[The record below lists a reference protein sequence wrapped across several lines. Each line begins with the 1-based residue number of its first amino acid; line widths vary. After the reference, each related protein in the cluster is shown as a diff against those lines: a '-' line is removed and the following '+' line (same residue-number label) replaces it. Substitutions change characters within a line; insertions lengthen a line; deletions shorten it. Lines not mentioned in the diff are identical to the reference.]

1 MTKEEKVLREQENH
15 DLTRGPITKK
25 ILLFALPTV
34 AGNLFQQL
42 YNVVDSLIVGNYAR
56 NGTACL
62 AAVNASF
69 PVMMFF
75 SSLFMGVSMGA
86 NIIVS
91 QYKGARDHENL
102 EKAMTTTFTL
112 SMLTGIVITLLG
124 LLFTRPILEL
134 LGTPDEILDMSA
146 TYLRIVFIGTCGNI
160 VYNGMNGLIRGLG
173 DAKTPMYALIIAA
186 ILNIILDLVFVKEF
200 HWDVAGVAWATII
213 AHIISGLLLL
223 WWQSKGKYGAKIN
236 FRNLKPD
243 KKISGMIVRLG
254 LPAAIQN
261 AAFASGMLVTQGFA
275 NRFGSNYIAANGII
289 MKVDGF
295 AMMPMMGLQAA
306 ITTYVGQNIGAG
318 DIKRTND
325 GIRST
330 CIMAVCFSVVL
341 GFILYFFGKYLMAAF
356 NVNEEALAMGVRGLR
371 FLCFF
376 YVFMAIQNV
385 LGGALRGAGA
395 STASA
400 LVGVVTTAVRLPLGY
415 LLAILPLNR
424 ACQAAVDAGLYA
436 TRELAEKAGVGM
448 EHYFGMFQCFGF
460 GMVLG
465 LCVLLPIY
473 IWGNWR
479 SKGITDQAKAA
490 TGRGPRPAE

>member
-1 MTKEEKVLREQENH
+1 MTKEEKLLRAQENH
-15 DLTRGPITKK
+15 DLTQGNITKK
-25 ILLFALPTV
+25 ILLFALPTI

-42 YNVVDSLIVGNYAR
+42 YNVVDSLIVGNFAQS
-56 NGTACL
+56 GTACL

-91 QYKGARDHENL
+91 QYKGAKDHENL

-112 SMLTGIVITLLG
+112 SMLTGIVITILG
-124 LLFTRPILEL
+124 LIFTRPLLEL

-173 DAKTPMYALIIAA
+173 DAKMPMYALIIAA
-186 ILNIILDLVFVKEF
+186 ILNIILDAVFVIVF

-213 AHIISGLLLL
+213 SHFASGLILL
-223 WWQSKGKYGAKIN
+223 WYQNKGVYGAKIN

-243 KKISGMIVRLG
+243 KHMSGLIVRLG

-275 NRFGSNYIAANGII
+275 NRFGTNYIAANAII

-306 ITTYVGQNIGAG
+306 ITTFVGQNIGAG
-318 DIKRTND
+318 NVKRTNS

-330 CIMAVCFSVVL
+330 VFMAVGFSIIL
-341 GFILYFFGKYLMAAF
+341 GFILYFCGKYLMAAF
-356 NVNEEALAMGVRGLR
+356 NVNERALEMGVRGLR

-376 YVFMAIQNV
+376 YVFMAVQNV

-395 STASA
+395 SAASA
-400 LVGVVTTAVRLPLGY
+400 LMGIINTAIRLPLGY
-415 LLAILPLNR
+415 LLAIVPLNR
-424 ACQAAVDAGLYA
+424 ACQAAVEHGLYA
-436 TRELAEKAGVGM
+436 TAKLAEAAGVGN
-448 EHYFGMFQCFGF
+448 EHYFGLFMTFAF
-460 GMVLG
+460 GMIAG
-465 LCVLLPIY
+465 LIVTVPYY

-479 SKGITDQAKAA
+479 SKGVTAQAKMIQK
-490 TGRGPRPAE
+490 

>member
-1 MTKEEKVLREQENH
+1 MTKEERLLRAQDNH
-15 DLTRGPITKK
+15 DLTQGHITKK
-25 ILLFALPTV
+25 ILLFALPTI

-42 YNVVDSLIVGNYAR
+42 YNVVDSLIVGNFAQ

-91 QYKGARDHENL
+91 QYKGAKDHENL

-112 SMLTGIVITLLG
+112 SMLTGIVITVLG
-124 LLFTRPILEL
+124 LLFTRPLLEL

-173 DAKTPMYALIIAA
+173 DAKKPMYALIIAA
-186 ILNIILDLVFVKEF
+186 ILNIILDSIFVILF

-213 AHIISGLLLL
+213 AHFVSGLLLL
-223 WWQSKGKYGAKIN
+223 WWQSKGEYGATIN

-243 KKISGMIVRLG
+243 KHMSSLIVRLG

-275 NRFGSNYIAANGII
+275 NRFGTNYIAANAII

-318 DIKRTND
+318 DVKRTND

-330 CIMAVCFSVVL
+330 VFMSVGFSILL
-341 GFILYFFGKYLMAAF
+341 GFILYFCGKYLMAAF
-356 NVNEEALAMGVRGLR
+356 NVNEQALEMGVRGLR

-376 YVFMAIQNV
+376 YVFMAVQNV

-395 STASA
+395 SAASA
-400 LVGVVTTAVRLPLGY
+400 LMGIINTAIRLPLGY
-415 LLAILPLNR
+415 ILAIVPLNR
-424 ACQAAVDAGLYA
+424 DCQAAVEQGLYA
-436 TRELAEKAGVGM
+436 TKQLAEAAGVGNG
-448 EHYFGMFQCFGF
+448 HYFGLFQTFAF
-460 GMVLG
+460 GMVAG
-465 LCVLLPIY
+465 LLVTVPYY

-479 SKGITDQAKAA
+479 NKGVTAQAKNI
-490 TGRGPRPAE
+490 GK

>member
-1 MTKEEKVLREQENH
+1 MTKEERALRAQVNH
-15 DLTRGPITKK
+15 DLTTGNITQK
-25 ILLFALPTV
+25 ILLFAIPTIL
-34 AGNLFQQL
+34 GNLFQQL
-42 YNVVDSLIVGNYAR
+42 YNVVDTLIVGNFAA
-56 NGTACL
+56 NSTECI
-62 AAVNASF
+62 AAVNSSF

-91 QYKGARDHENL
+91 QYKGAKDHENL

-112 SMLTGIVITLLG
+112 SMLVGIVITALG
-124 LLFTRPILEL
+124 LVFAGPLLRL
-134 LGTPDEILDMSA
+134 LGTPENIMDGSS

-186 ILNIILDLVFVKEF
+186 LLNIVLDLLFVAKF

-213 AHIISGLLLL
+213 AHFASGLLLL
-223 WWQSKGKYGAKIN
+223 WWQSKGTYGAKIN

-243 KKISGMIVRLG
+243 KRISALIIRLG
-254 LPAAIQN
+254 LPAAIQT

-318 DIKRTND
+318 NVKRTND

-356 NVNEEALAMGVRGLR
+356 KVNEQALEMGVRGLR

-376 YVFMAIQNV
+376 YVFMAVQNV

-395 STASA
+395 SAASA
-400 LVGVVTTAVRLPLGY
+400 LMGIINTAIRLPLGY
-415 LLAILPLNR
+415 ILAIVPLNR
-424 ACQAAVDAGLYA
+424 DCQAAVEQGLYA
-436 TRELAEKAGVGM
+436 TRQLAEAAGVGNG
-448 EHYFGMFQCFGF
+448 HYFGLFQTFAF
-460 GMVLG
+460 GMVAG
-465 LCVLLPIY
+465 LLVTVPYY

-479 SKGITDQAKAA
+479 NKGVTAQAKNI
-490 TGRGPRPAE
+490 GK

>member
-1 MTKEEKVLREQENH
+1 MTNEERVLRAKDNH
-15 DLTRGPITKK
+15 DLTQGNITKK
-25 ILLFALPTV
+25 ILLFALPTI

-42 YNVVDSLIVGNYAR
+42 YNVVDSLIVGNFAR
-56 NGTACL
+56 SGTECL

-91 QYKGARDHENL
+91 QYKGAKDHENL

-112 SMLTGIVITLLG
+112 SMLTGIVITILG
-124 LLFTRPILEL
+124 LCFTRPLLEL
-134 LGTPDEILDMSA
+134 LGTPEAILDMSA

-173 DAKTPMYALIIAA
+173 DAKKPMYALIIAA
-186 ILNIILDLVFVKEF
+186 ILNIILDAIFVIVF

-213 AHIISGLLLL
+213 SHFASGLILLY
-223 WWQSKGKYGAKIN
+223 WQSKGEYGAKIN

-243 KKISGMIVRLG
+243 KKMSGLIVRLG

-275 NRFGSNYIAANGII
+275 NRFGTNYIAANAII

-318 DIKRTND
+318 NVKRTND

-330 CIMAVCFSVVL
+330 VFMAVGFSIIL
-341 GFILYFFGKYLMAAF
+341 GFILYFCGKYLMAAF
-356 NVNEEALAMGVRGLR
+356 NVNEEALKMGVRGLQ

-376 YVFMAIQNV
+376 YVFMAVQNV

-395 STASA
+395 SAASA
-400 LVGVVTTAVRLPLGY
+400 LMGIINTAIRLPLGY
-415 LLAILPLNR
+415 LLAIVPLNR
-424 ACQAAVDAGLYA
+424 ACRDAVEKGLYA
-436 TRELAEKAGVGM
+436 TVEAAEANLVGN
-448 EHYFGMFQCFGF
+448 EHYFGLFQTFAF
-460 GMVLG
+460 GMVAG
-465 LCVLLPIY
+465 LLVTVPYY

-479 SKGITDQAKAA
+479 SKGVTAQAKNI
-490 TGRGPRPAE
+490 GR

>member
-1 MTKEEKVLREQENH
+1 MTKEEKVLRAQENH
-15 DLTRGPITKK
+15 DLTQGPITKK
-25 ILLFALPTV
+25 ILLFALPTI

-42 YNVVDSLIVGNYAR
+42 YNVVDSLIVGNFAQS
-56 NGTACL
+56 GTACL

-91 QYKGARDHENL
+91 QYKGAKDHENL

-124 LLFTRPILEL
+124 LIFTRPLLEL

-173 DAKTPMYALIIAA
+173 DAKKPMYALIIAA
-186 ILNIILDLVFVKEF
+186 IMNIILDAIFVIIF

-213 AHIISGLLLL
+213 SHFASGLLLL
-223 WWQSKGKYGAKIN
+223 WWQSKGEYGAKIN

-243 KKISGMIVRLG
+243 KHMSGLIVRLG

-275 NRFGSNYIAANGII
+275 NRFGTNYIAANAII

-318 DIKRTND
+318 NIKRTNS

-330 CIMAVCFSVVL
+330 VFMSIGFSILL
-341 GFILYFFGKYLMAAF
+341 GFILYFCGRYLMAAF
-356 NVNEEALAMGVRGLR
+356 NVNEEALMMGVRGLR

-376 YVFMAIQNV
+376 YVFMAVQNV

-395 STASA
+395 SAASA
-400 LVGVVTTAVRLPLGY
+400 LMGIINTAIRLPLGY
-415 LLAILPLNR
+415 LLAIVPLNR
-424 ACQAAVDAGLYA
+424 DCQAAVEQGLYA
-436 TRELAEKAGVGM
+436 TKQLAEAAGVGNG
-448 EHYFGMFQCFGF
+448 HYFGLFQTFAF
-460 GMVLG
+460 GMVAG
-465 LCVLLPIY
+465 LLVTVPYY

-479 SKGITDQAKAA
+479 NKGVTAQARNI
-490 TGRGPRPAE
+490 GR

>member
-1 MTKEEKVLREQENH
+1 MTKEERAQRAQENH
-15 DLTRGPITKK
+15 DLTQGPITKK
-25 ILLFALPTV
+25 ILLFALPTI

-42 YNVVDSLIVGNYAR
+42 YNVVDSLIVGNFAR
-56 NGTACL
+56 EGTACL

-91 QYKGARDHENL
+91 QYKGAKDHENL

-112 SMLTGIVITLLG
+112 SMLTGIIITVLG
-124 LLFTRPILEL
+124 LLFTRPLLEL
-134 LGTPDEILDMSA
+134 LGTPEEILDKSA

-173 DAKTPMYALIIAA
+173 DAKKPMYALIIAA
-186 ILNIILDLVFVKEF
+186 IMNIILDAVFVILF

-213 AHIISGLLLL
+213 SHFASGLLLL
-223 WWQSKGKYGAKIN
+223 WWHSKGEYGATIN

-243 KKISGMIVRLG
+243 KHMSGLIVRLG

-275 NRFGSNYIAANGII
+275 NRFGTNFIAANAII

-318 DIKRTND
+318 DVKRTNQ

-330 CIMAVCFSVVL
+330 VGMSIGFSVIL
-341 GFILYFFGKYLMAAF
+341 GFILYFCGKYLMAAF
-356 NVNEEALAMGVRGLR
+356 NVNEQALEMGVRGLR

-376 YVFMAIQNV
+376 YVFMAVQNV

-395 STASA
+395 SAASA
-400 LVGVVTTAVRLPLGY
+400 LMGIINTAIRLPLGY
-415 LLAILPLNR
+415 LLAIVPLNR
-424 ACQAAVDAGLYA
+424 DCQAAVEQGLYA
-436 TRELAEKAGVGM
+436 TRQLAEAAGVGN
-448 EHYFGMFQCFGF
+448 EHYFGLFMTFAF
-460 GMVLG
+460 GMVAG
-465 LCVLLPIY
+465 LIVTVPYY

-479 SKGITDQAKAA
+479 SKGVTAQAKGIRE
-490 TGRGPRPAE
+490 GR

>member
-1 MTKEEKVLREQENH
+1 MTREERALKAQENH
-15 DLTRGPITKK
+15 DLTRGPITEK
-25 ILLFALPTV
+25 ILLFALPTI

-42 YNVVDSLIVGNYAR
+42 YNVVDSLIVGNFAE
-56 NGTACL
+56 NGTGCL

-86 NIIVS
+86 NIVVS
-91 QYKGARDHENL
+91 QYKGAKDHANL

-112 SMLTGIVITLLG
+112 SMLTGIVITILG
-124 LLFTRPILEL
+124 LLFTRPLLEL
-134 LGTPDEILDMSA
+134 LGTPDEILDMSC
-146 TYLRIVFIGTCGNI
+146 TYLRIVFVGTCGNI

-173 DAKTPMYALIIAA
+173 DAKKPMYALIIAA
-186 ILNIILDLVFVKEF
+186 IANIILDMIFVIVF

-213 AHIISGLLLL
+213 SHFASGLLLL
-223 WWQSKGKYGAKIN
+223 WWQSKGTYGAKIN

-243 KKISGMIVRLG
+243 KHMSGLIVRLG
-254 LPAAIQN
+254 LPAAVQN

-275 NRFGSNYIAANGII
+275 NRFGTNYIAANAII

-318 DIKRTND
+318 DVKRTNQ

-330 CIMAVCFSVVL
+330 VIMAIGFSIIL

-356 NVNEEALAMGVRGLR
+356 NVNEKALEMGVRGLR

-376 YVFMAIQNV
+376 YIFMAVQNV

-395 STASA
+395 SAASA
-400 LVGVVTTAVRLPLGY
+400 LMGIINTAIRLPLGY
-415 LLAILPLNR
+415 ILAILPLNR
-424 ACQAAVDAGLYA
+424 ACQAAVEQGLYA
-436 TRELAEKAGVGM
+436 TAKLAEAAGVGN
-448 EHYFGMFQCFGF
+448 EHYFGLFQTFAF
-460 GMVLG
+460 GMIAG
-465 LCVLLPIY
+465 LVVTVPY
-473 IWGNWR
+473 YVWGNWR
-479 SKGITDQAKAA
+479 NKGVTAQAKMIKKQH
-490 TGRGPRPAE
+490 

>member
-1 MTKEEKVLREQENH
+1 MNSNAEARALKARDRQ
-15 DLTRGPITKK
+15 DLTTGHITQK
-25 ILLFALPTV
+25 ILFFAIPTV
-34 AGNLFQQL
+34 LGNLFQQL
-42 YNVVDSLIVGNYAR
+42 YNVVDTLIVGNFAA
-56 NGTACL
+56 NPTECI
-62 AAVNASF
+62 AAVNSSF
-69 PVMMFF
+69 PIMMFF

-91 QYKGARDHENL
+91 QYKGAKDHENM

-112 SMLTGIVITLLG
+112 SMLVGILITVLG
-124 LLFTRPILEL
+124 LLFAGPILRL
-134 LGTPDEILDMSA
+134 LGTPENIMDGSA

-186 ILNIILDLVFVKEF
+186 ILNIILDLIFVACF

-243 KKISGMIVRLG
+243 KKISGMIARLG

-318 DIKRTND
+318 NIERTNK
-325 GIRST
+325 GVRST
-330 CIMAVCFSVVL
+330 SIMAVCFAAVL
-341 GFILYFFGKYLMAAF
+341 GVILYCFGKYLMAAF
-356 NVNEEALAMGVRGLR
+356 NVNEQALAMGVRGLR

-376 YVFMAIQNV
+376 YVFMGLQNV

-400 LVGVVTTAVRLPLGY
+400 VVGIIGTAVRLPLGY
-415 LLAILPLNR
+415 VLAIVPLNR
-424 ACQAAVDAGLYA
+424 DCQAAVDAGLYA
-436 TRELAEKAGVGM
+436 TRKAAELAGVGN
-448 EHYFGMFQCFGF
+448 EHYFGLFMTFAF
-460 GMVLG
+460 GMLVG
-465 LCVLLPIY
+465 LILITPYY

-479 SKGITDQAKAA
+479 AKGITDKAKQAAA
-490 TGRGPRPAE
+490 QEKKE

>member
-1 MTKEEKVLREQENH
+1 MTKEERALRAQDNH
-15 DLTRGPITKK
+15 DLTQGPITKK
-25 ILLFALPTV
+25 ILLFALPTI

-42 YNVVDSLIVGNYAR
+42 YNVVDSLIVGNFAR
-56 NGTACL
+56 EGTACL

-91 QYKGARDHENL
+91 QYKGAKDHENL

-112 SMLTGIVITLLG
+112 SMLTGIVITILG
-124 LLFTRPILEL
+124 LLFTRPLLEL
-134 LGTPDEILDMSA
+134 LGTPDEILDKSA

-173 DAKTPMYALIIAA
+173 DAKKPMYALIIAA
-186 ILNIILDLVFVKEF
+186 IMNIILDAIFVIIF

-213 AHIISGLLLL
+213 SHFASGLLLL
-223 WWQSKGKYGAKIN
+223 WWQSKGTYGAKIN

-243 KKISGMIVRLG
+243 KRMSGLIVRLG

-275 NRFGSNYIAANGII
+275 NRFGTNYIAANAII

-318 DIKRTND
+318 DVKRTNQ

-330 CIMAVCFSVVL
+330 VFMAIGFSIIL
-341 GFILYFFGKYLMAAF
+341 GFILYFCGKYLMAAF
-356 NVNEEALAMGVRGLR
+356 NVNERALEMGVRGLR

-376 YVFMAIQNV
+376 YVFMAVQNV

-395 STASA
+395 SAASA
-400 LVGVVTTAVRLPLGY
+400 LMGIINTAIRLPLGY
-415 LLAILPLNR
+415 LLAIVPLNR
-424 ACQAAVDAGLYA
+424 DCQEAVEQGLYA
-436 TRELAEKAGVGM
+436 TRQLAEAAGVGN
-448 EHYFGMFQCFGF
+448 EHYFGLFMTFAF
-460 GMVLG
+460 GMIAG
-465 LCVLLPIY
+465 LIVTVPYY

-479 SKGITDQAKAA
+479 AKGVTAQAKNIQKK
-490 TGRGPRPAE
+490 T

>member
-1 MTKEEKVLREQENH
+1 MTREERALKAQENH
-15 DLTRGPITKK
+15 DLTRGPITEK
-25 ILLFALPTV
+25 ILLFALPTI

-42 YNVVDSLIVGNYAR
+42 YNVVDSVVVGNFAE
-56 NGTACL
+56 NGTGCL

-86 NIIVS
+86 NIVVS
-91 QYKGARDHENL
+91 QYKGAKDHANL

-112 SMLTGIVITLLG
+112 SMLTGIVITILG
-124 LLFTRPILEL
+124 LLFTRPLLEL
-134 LGTPDEILDMSA
+134 LGTPDEILDMSC
-146 TYLRIVFIGTCGNI
+146 TYLRIVFVGTCGNI

-173 DAKTPMYALIIAA
+173 DAKKPMYALIIAA
-186 ILNIILDLVFVKEF
+186 IANIILDMIFVIVF

-213 AHIISGLLLL
+213 SHFASGLLLL
-223 WWQSKGKYGAKIN
+223 WWQSKGTYGAKIN

-243 KKISGMIVRLG
+243 KHMSGLIVRLG
-254 LPAAIQN
+254 LPAAVQN

-275 NRFGSNYIAANGII
+275 NRFGTNYIAANAII

-318 DIKRTND
+318 DVKRTNQ

-330 CIMAVCFSVVL
+330 VIMAIGFSIIL

-356 NVNEEALAMGVRGLR
+356 NVNEKALEMGVRGLR

-376 YVFMAIQNV
+376 YIFMAVQNV

-395 STASA
+395 SAASA
-400 LVGVVTTAVRLPLGY
+400 LMGIINTAIRLPLGY
-415 LLAILPLNR
+415 ILAILPLNR
-424 ACQAAVDAGLYA
+424 ACQAAVEQGLYA
-436 TRELAEKAGVGM
+436 TAKLAEAAGVGN
-448 EHYFGMFQCFGF
+448 EHYFGLFQTFAF
-460 GMVLG
+460 GMIAG
-465 LCVLLPIY
+465 LVVTVPY
-473 IWGNWR
+473 YVWGNWR
-479 SKGITDQAKAA
+479 NKGVTAQAKMIKKQH
-490 TGRGPRPAE
+490 

>member
-1 MTKEEKVLREQENH
+1 M
-15 DLTRGPITKK
+15 
-25 ILLFALPTV
+25 
-34 AGNLFQQL
+34 
-42 YNVVDSLIVGNYAR
+42 
-56 NGTACL
+56 
-62 AAVNASF
+62 AAVNARI

-75 SSLFMGVSMGA
+75 SSMFLSVSLGA
-86 NIIVS
+86 STLVS
-91 QYKGARDHENL
+91 QYTGAKDHENL

-112 SMLTGIVITLLG
+112 SMLTGIVITILG
-124 LLFTRPILEL
+124 LIFTRPLLEL

-173 DAKTPMYALIIAA
+173 DAKMPMYALIIAA
-186 ILNIILDLVFVKEF
+186 ILNIILDAVFVIVF

-213 AHIISGLLLL
+213 SHFASGLILL
-223 WWQSKGKYGAKIN
+223 WYQNKGVYGAKIN
-236 FRNLKPD
+236 FRNLKTD
-243 KKISGMIVRLG
+243 KHMSGLIVRLG

-275 NRFGSNYIAANGII
+275 NRFGTNYIAANAII

-318 DIKRTND
+318 NIRRTNS

-330 CIMAVCFSVVL
+330 VFMAIGFSIIL
-341 GFILYFFGKYLMAAF
+341 GFILYFCGKYLMAAF
-356 NVNEEALAMGVRGLR
+356 NVNERALEMGVRGLR

-376 YVFMAIQNV
+376 YVFMAVQNV

-395 STASA
+395 SAASA
-400 LVGVVTTAVRLPLGY
+400 LMGIINTAIRLPLGY
-415 LLAILPLNR
+415 LLAIVPLNR
-424 ACQAAVDAGLYA
+424 DCQAAVEQGLYA
-436 TRELAEKAGVGM
+436 TRQLAEAAGVGN
-448 EHYFGMFQCFGF
+448 EHYFGLFMTFAF
-460 GMVLG
+460 GMVAG
-465 LCVLLPIY
+465 LIVTVPYY

-479 SKGITDQAKAA
+479 SKGVTAQAKGIRE
-490 TGRGPRPAE
+490 GR

>member
-1 MTKEEKVLREQENH
+1 MTKEEKLLRAQDNH
-15 DLTRGPITKK
+15 DLTQGPITKK
-25 ILLFALPTV
+25 ILLFALPTI

-42 YNVVDSLIVGNYAR
+42 YNVVDSLIVGNFAQS
-56 NGTACL
+56 GTACL

-91 QYKGARDHENL
+91 QYKGAKDHENL

-112 SMLTGIVITLLG
+112 SMLTGIVITVLG
-124 LLFTRPILEL
+124 LIFTRPLLEL

-173 DAKTPMYALIIAA
+173 DAKKPMYALIIAA
-186 ILNIILDLVFVKEF
+186 IMNIILDAVFVIVF

-213 AHIISGLLLL
+213 SHFASGLLLL
-223 WWQSKGKYGAKIN
+223 WWQSKGEYGAKIN
-236 FRNLKPD
+236 FRRLKPD
-243 KKISGMIVRLG
+243 KHMSGLIVRLG

-275 NRFGSNYIAANGII
+275 NRFGTNYIAANAII

-318 DIKRTND
+318 NIRRTNS

-330 CIMAVCFSVVL
+330 VFMAIGFSIIL
-341 GFILYFFGKYLMAAF
+341 GFILYFCGKYLMAAF
-356 NVNEEALAMGVRGLR
+356 NVNERALEMGVRGLR

-376 YVFMAIQNV
+376 YVFMAVQNV

-395 STASA
+395 SAASA
-400 LVGVVTTAVRLPLGY
+400 LMGIINTAIRLPLGY
-415 LLAILPLNR
+415 LLAIVPLNR
-424 ACQAAVDAGLYA
+424 DCQAAVEQGLYA
-436 TRELAEKAGVGM
+436 TRQLAEAAGVGN
-448 EHYFGMFQCFGF
+448 EHYFGLFMTFAF
-460 GMVLG
+460 GMVAG
-465 LCVLLPIY
+465 LIVTVPYY

-479 SKGITDQAKAA
+479 SKGVTAQAKGIRE
-490 TGRGPRPAE
+490 GR

>member
-1 MTKEEKVLREQENH
+1 MTKEERALRAQVNH
-15 DLTRGPITKK
+15 DLTTGNITQK
-25 ILLFALPTV
+25 ILLFAIPTIL
-34 AGNLFQQL
+34 GNLFQQL
-42 YNVVDSLIVGNYAR
+42 YNVVDTLIVGNFAA
-56 NGTACL
+56 NSTECI
-62 AAVNASF
+62 AAVNSSF

-91 QYKGARDHENL
+91 QYKGAKDHENL

-112 SMLTGIVITLLG
+112 SMLVGVVITALG
-124 LLFTRPILEL
+124 LVFAGPLLRL
-134 LGTPDEILDMSA
+134 LGTPENIMDGSS

-186 ILNIILDLVFVKEF
+186 LLNIVLDLLFVAKF

-213 AHIISGLLLL
+213 AHFASGLLLL
-223 WWQSKGKYGAKIN
+223 WWQSKGTYGAKIN

-243 KKISGMIVRLG
+243 KRISALIIRLG

-318 DIKRTND
+318 NVKRTND

-356 NVNEEALAMGVRGLR
+356 KVNEQALEMGVRGLR

-376 YVFMAIQNV
+376 YVFMAVQNV

-395 STASA
+395 SAASA
-400 LVGVVTTAVRLPLGY
+400 LMGIINTAIRLPLGY
-415 LLAILPLNR
+415 ILAIVPLNR
-424 ACQAAVDAGLYA
+424 DCQAAVEQGLYA
-436 TRELAEKAGVGM
+436 TRQLAEAAGVGNG
-448 EHYFGMFQCFGF
+448 HYFGLFQTFAF
-460 GMVLG
+460 GMVAG
-465 LCVLLPIY
+465 LLVTIPYY

-479 SKGITDQAKAA
+479 SKGVTAQAKAIK
-490 TGRGPRPAE
+490 E